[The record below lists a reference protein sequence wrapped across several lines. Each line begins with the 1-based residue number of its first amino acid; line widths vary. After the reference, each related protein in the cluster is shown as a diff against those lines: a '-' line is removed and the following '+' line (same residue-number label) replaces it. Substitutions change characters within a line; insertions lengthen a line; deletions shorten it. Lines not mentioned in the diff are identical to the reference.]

1 MSLPAPAQRLSI
13 EPLLSLLL
21 KFYGFNGSWLI
32 WVPRSPLILP
42 STITTGVLSALL
54 TTILSQAHQRHWDK
68 LPLYLNK
75 IAIYLNV
82 FGELM
87 TKGGYYAK
95 DDDKFVIVFSI
106 IASFCNPF
114 SSEDQL
120 ANMFTKFHSTSH
132 LRDLI
137 SKLNLVSSAL
147 PSVWGGN
154 VSVSVITMMFICI
167 GQNYDLN
174 QGISIKLDSRHN

>member
-1 MSLPAPAQRLSI
+1 MPALAQRLST
-13 EPLLSLLL
+13 EPSLSLLL
-21 KFYGFNGSWLI
+21 KFYGFNGSWSI
-32 WVPRSPLILP
+32 WVPRSPLILS
-42 STITTGVLSALL
+42 STMTTGVLSALL
-54 TTILSQAHQRHWDK
+54 MTILSQAHQRHWDK

-114 SSEDQL
+114 SSKDQL
-120 ANMFTKFHSTSH
+120 ANMFTKSHSPTH
-132 LRDLI
+132 LCDLI
-137 SKLNLVSSAL
+137 SKLNLVSSAP

-154 VSVSVITMMFICI
+154 FSVFVITMMFICI
-167 GQNYDLN
+167 GQSYDLN